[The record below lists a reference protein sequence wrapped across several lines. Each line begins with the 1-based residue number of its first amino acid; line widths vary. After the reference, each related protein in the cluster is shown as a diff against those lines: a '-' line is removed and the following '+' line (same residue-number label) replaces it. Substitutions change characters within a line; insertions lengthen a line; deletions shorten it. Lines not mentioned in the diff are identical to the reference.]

1 MAELTMF
8 KRTHVD
14 LLLVRTELSLGVEE
28 EKHGVGRNA
37 DRLFTVGVL
46 NFHLDSR
53 PLHSLREKYSYS
65 VKHMKPHG
73 VCQILQKKLLK
84 ELWRN
89 FLLGS
94 IFLLLSN
101 RGQVKN
107 YWLRSNGSNLYET
120 NMN

>member
-1 MAELTMF
+1 MF

-53 PLHSLREKYSYS
+53 PLDSLGGE
-65 VKHMKPHG
+65 
-73 VCQILQKKLLK
+73 
-84 ELWRN
+84 
-89 FLLGS
+89 
-94 IFLLLSN
+94 IFLVS
-101 RGQVKN
+101 QT
-107 YWLRSNGSNLYET
+107 YEAT
-120 NMN
+120 

>member
-1 MAELTMF
+1 
-8 KRTHVD
+8 
-14 LLLVRTELSLGVEE
+14 
-28 EKHGVGRNA
+28 
-37 DRLFTVGVL
+37 
-46 NFHLDSR
+46 
-53 PLHSLREKYSYS
+53 
-65 VKHMKPHG
+65 MKPHG